1 MYPRVANKVYCS
13 PRGTPR
19 SVGWCRRPALG
30 LGIHLPTMATSRLT
44 NHLPLGTSTVPLP
57 LPITVNHHEGPSTI
71 CHSSYVFTG
80 ASHSGVLHVRR
91 LFRSSGVTGLPP

>member
-30 LGIHLPTMATSRLT
+30 LGIHLPTMATTRLT

-57 LPITVNHHEGPSTI
+57 LPITVNLQDGAWRI
-71 CHSSYVFTG
+71 CHSCFVFTG
-80 ASHSGVLHVRR
+80 GSLSGVLHGRR
-91 LFRSSGVTGLPP
+91 RFRASGGSG